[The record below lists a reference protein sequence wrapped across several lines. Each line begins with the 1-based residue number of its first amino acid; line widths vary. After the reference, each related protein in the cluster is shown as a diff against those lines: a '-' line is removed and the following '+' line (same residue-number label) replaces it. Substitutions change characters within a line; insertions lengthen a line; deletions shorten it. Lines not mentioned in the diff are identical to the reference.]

1 MPFGGVRGPR
11 LILGD
16 CFTFGLVPA
25 LVPRG
30 DRAGGCEAASG
41 QRFDLALVPLLV
53 RSCATLCALVPP
65 FALLCHL
72 VRACAHLYPGD
83 TS

>member
-1 MPFGGVRGPR
+1 MPFGGVSGPR

-30 DRAGGCEAASG
+30 DRAGNETASG
-41 QRFDLALVPLLV
+41 QHFDLALVPLLV
-53 RSCATLCALVPP
+53 RSCATFCAFVPPSARLCPLVP
-65 FALLCHL
+65 LINGH
-72 VRACAHLYPGD
+72 